1 MKFYTYCLKDDND
14 NIFYVGKGTGNRML
28 RHVSIALGKSK
39 AKEKNPKLYNKI
51 SSIIKN
57 GGYIVP
63 QILFESDNEIL
74 CLEKEIDLIFSIGL
88 NNLCNLTAG
97 GEGTTGY
104 KLSDET
110 RKKMSDYWK
119 GRKSNSYGT
128 VRSDEFKENCRKKM
142 LGNQNFVGKQHSAE
156 TKEKMS
162 NSKMGRKFTEEHK
175 KKISE
180 ALKKKDR

>member
-1 MKFYTYCLKDDND
+1 M
-14 NIFYVGKGTGNRML
+14 V
-28 RHVSIALGKSK
+28 
-39 AKEKNPKLYNKI
+39 
-51 SSIIKN
+51 
-57 GGYIVP
+57 
-63 QILFESDNEIL
+63 
-74 CLEKEIDLIFSIGL
+74 
-88 NNLCNLTAG
+88 
-97 GEGTTGY
+97 
-104 KLSDET
+104 
-110 RKKMSDYWK
+110 
-119 GRKSNSYGT
+119 RKSNSYGT